1 MSDLVDEA
9 AATQSEHNGPDGD
22 SYSRDRYRAAMSA
35 MHAGTFE
42 LGPFVAQSKLYTS

>member
-1 MSDLVDEA
+1 MNDLTDEI
-9 AATQSEHNGPDGD
+9 ATAQSGNTDDED

-42 LGPFVAQSKLYTS
+42 LGPFVALNADRK